1 MKSKEPQTK
10 AASTRVPAASAVR
23 QGKRQTGDA
32 SGIAMRIPLSR
43 PIQRVRARPLD
54 EVIRKTVA
62 DFISAKKGTCCA
74 MTAEVYRALANHVDD
89 IKETG
94 AELITW
100 AENVGTVDMDIGNH
114 TAATATWSEGTF
126 VVDTTAGQFGGKDIY
141 IDTIANWRSYI
152 LGLQQETVSNVRYD
166 ALSAPISDSSMSS
179 IALNHLYDVK
189 HPEKTIDAGEQTDEK
204 EGQSEKKSNSEKKSG
219 KSKCYLTTACV
230 EHRGLT
236 DDCHELTTL
245 RAFRDDYLLRQP
257 HGAALIEDYY
267 LQAPRLVNCIFE
279 SQRTSQIWQDIYEVI
294 AISVEH
300 VICGHPA
307 RAEAVYRT
315 MVEKLLLEFPS

>member
-10 AASTRVPAASAVR
+10 AVSARVPAASTVR

-32 SGIAMRIPLSR
+32 SGIAMRIPLNR

-54 EVIRKTVA
+54 DVIRKTVA
-62 DFISAKKGTCCA
+62 NFISAEKGTCCA
-74 MTAEVYRALANHVDD
+74 KTVDVYRALVNHVDD

-100 AENVGTVDMDIGNH
+100 AENVGTEGLDIGNH

-126 VVDTTAGQFGGKDIY
+126 VVDTTAGQFEGKDVY
-141 IDTIANWRSYI
+141 IDTIANWRSYV
-152 LGLQQETVSNVRYD
+152 LGLQRDTVSNVRYD
-166 ALSAPISDSSMSS
+166 SLSAPINESRMSL
-179 IALNHLYDVK
+179 IAKDLFCDVK
-189 HPEKTIDAGEQTDEK
+189 DL
-204 EGQSEKKSNSEKKSG
+204 EKKSNSVKKPR
-219 KSKCYLTTACV
+219 KSKCYLTTACI
-230 EHRGLT
+230 EYRGLA

-245 RAFRDDYLLRQP
+245 RAFRDDYLLQRP

-267 LQAPRLVNCIFE
+267 LQAPRLVNAISE
-279 SQRTSQIWQDIYEVI
+279 SQRASQIWQDIYEVLSF
-294 AISVEH
+294 SVEL
-300 VICGHPA
+300 VMCGQPA
-307 RAEAVYRT
+307 HAEAAYRT